1 MIPYRTESVCC
12 HSALFVV
19 QAVAKISV
27 SGSRAVERLNQAA
40 CIAGISSCG
49 GGGGGAQDQDALYS
63 RISLEFV
70 QFADVEVG
78 FAAGCHSSHHT

>member
-49 GGGGGAQDQDALYS
+49 GEARRIRMLYTLYS